1 MNLIQF
7 KKYITKRNV
16 ILATFSL
23 LMIIG
28 LICSST
34 FSRYKSLEQL
44 EAAAY
49 LENFHAIARLYY
61 IKDGETDR
69 REATINDEG
78 YIELTPKEFETI
90 TVDVEYTGK
99 AKTYCRFKLDCSWI
113 RHDSETV
120 PDENGKTITHDYI
133 ELVPHDYP
141 EYTCS
146 DEIYNNV
153 EKDGYFYFRD
163 ILESEENAVEHYN
176 VITKVKSVGKDVE
189 DLINPD
195 KDYSQRVRVSLGVD
209 CVQYN
214 RVSELWKMNKLPWW

>member
-1 MNLIQF
+1 MNKLIEL
-7 KKYITKRNV
+7 KKYLTKRNI
-16 ILATFSL
+16 ILAVFSFL
-23 LMIIG
+23 LLVG

-34 FSRYKSLEQL
+34 LSKYTSVEQL
-44 EAAAY
+44 NADANF
-49 LENFHAIARLYY
+49 ENFYALARLYY
-61 IKDGETDR
+61 IKDGETTKS
-69 REATINDEG
+69 EAIISDEG

-99 AKTYCRFKLDCSWI
+99 AKSYCRFKIDCSWI
-113 RHDSETV
+113 REASETV
-120 PDENGKTITHDYI
+120 PDENGETTTNEYI

-153 EKDGYFYFRD
+153 EKDGYFYFKD
-163 ILESEENAVEHYN
+163 ILESEENVTEIYN
-176 VITKVKSVGKDVE
+176 VITEVDGGKDVE
-189 DLINPD
+189 DLINPE
-195 KDYSQRVRVSLGVD
+195 KDYSQRVRISLAVD